1 MLWVQRTVYDVHM
14 LSQPMPTRVV
24 TLRLSVAV
32 FSIAMLAACGGG
44 GANLAANE
52 PTQARVSSA
61 TSSSCVDASTTS
73 QIVTVPP
80 AAGIGVKL
88 SLSKYDAGA
97 TGCQDVDVATGS
109 AVNAAA
115 AARDRASAATQAHAD
130 AAATPAPIMSI
141 SLGAAA
147 PQNSSGLLGW
157 TTIVAG
163 VSITTGN
170 NVFPDGTYLATCTYS
185 VVGVGPVT
193 NSIVF
198 TASNGVLTITN
209 GEVPFT
215 ANSNVQILIYNR
227 GVVPPGYSSV
237 VPTATPSATTSATPS
252 ATPTSSAA
260 PTTPASATPSP
271 TPSPAPSGSATAIPD
286 GTVIGTSTVVVS
298 GDQIDPSLNGKSYTT
313 QIVYQSSAPLFTP
326 LVAYSLGS
334 QAIVSGTATYVMQF
348 PQAKSYTIF
357 GCAGQVTYGGNGI
370 SGTMAL
376 GTVTQ
381 GLANLTNAYCSITLW
396 SVDASIINQ
405 SLSPSTQSSLLKYI
419 VYTISGPTGAGPGD
433 GAYPPA
439 QDI

>member
-1 MLWVQRTVYDVHM
+1 MLSVQQLVYDAPM
-14 LSQPMPTRVV
+14 LLQLMSTRGVA
-24 TLRLSVAV
+24 LRLGVLA
-32 FSIAMLAACGGG
+32 FSISMLAACGGG
-44 GANLAANE
+44 GADLASIQ
-52 PTQARVSSA
+52 PSQARVSSA
-61 TSSSCVDASTTS
+61 KSSLCVDASTTS
-73 QIVTVPP
+73 QMVTVPP
-80 AAGIGVKL
+80 AAGIGVTL
-88 SLSKYDAGA
+88 SLAEYDARA
-97 TGCQDVDVATGS
+97 TGCQNVDVATGADAS
-109 AVNAAA
+109 DALAAA
-115 AARDRASAATQAHAD
+115 SVR
-130 AAATPAPIMSI
+130 AAATARAQATTSPAPIMSI

-185 VVGVGPVT
+185 VAGVSVT

-237 VPTATPSATTSATPS
+237 VPTATPSATSSPTP
-252 ATPTSSAA
+252 SAA
-260 PTTPASATPSP
+260 PTSSVAPTAPPTATPSP
-271 TPSPAPSGSATAIPD
+271 SPGPVPSGSSTAIPN
-286 GTVIGTSTVVVS
+286 GAVIGTSTVVVS
-298 GDQIDPSLNGKSYTT
+298 GDQIDPSLDGKSYTT
-313 QIVYQSSAPLFTP
+313 QIVYEPTEEFSP

-334 QAIVSGTATYVMQF
+334 DAIVSGTATYVMQF

-357 GCAGQVTYGGNGI
+357 GCADQVTYAGNGI

-376 GTVTQ
+376 ATVTP
-381 GLANLTNAYCSITLW
+381 GLANLTNAYCSIVLW

-405 SLSPSTQSSLLKYI
+405 SLSPTKQASLNQYLIYVI
-419 VYTISGPTGAGPGD
+419 NGPVGAGPGH

>member
-1 MLWVQRTVYDVHM
+1 
-14 LSQPMPTRVV
+14 MPTRVV

-32 FSIAMLAACGGG
+32 FSIAMLTACGGG

-80 AAGIGVKL
+80 AAGIGVTL

-237 VPTATPSATTSATPS
+237 VPTATPSATPSATTSATPS

-298 GDQIDPSLNGKSYTT
+298 GDQIEPTLDGTSYTT
-313 QIVYQSSAPLFTP
+313 QIVYQSSYPVFNPLT
-326 LVAYSLGS
+326 AYPYGS
-334 QAIVSGTATYVMQF
+334 TAIVSGTATYVMQL

-357 GCAGQVTYGGNGI
+357 GCTGQVTYGGNGI

-381 GLANLTNAYCSITLW
+381 GFANLTNAYCSIVLW

-405 SLSPSTQSSLLKYI
+405 SLSPSSQSSLNQYI
-419 VYTISGPTGAGPGD
+419 VYTISGPTGAGPGN

-439 QDI
+439 EDI